1 MIRVTRN
8 ISIEESEIE
17 EKFVRASGPGGQNVN
32 RVATAVQLRFDV
44 AHSPSLAEDV
54 KKRLMRLSGR
64 RLTREGVLV
73 IDARRHRTQEQNR
86 RDAMERLLVLIEK
99 ASERSRVRRPTR
111 PTRAS
116 KVRRVESKKQRSRI
130 KRLRRA
136 VTGRDD

>member
-1 MIRVTRN
+1 MIRITKN

-17 EKFVRASGPGGQNVN
+17 EKFIRSSGPGGQNVN

-44 AHSPSLAEDV
+44 ARSPSLSEDV

-64 RLTREGVLV
+64 RLTQNGILV

-86 RDAMERLLVLIEK
+86 KDAMERLISLVLR
-99 ASERSRVRRPTR
+99 ASERSRIRKPTR

-116 KVRRVESKKQRSRI
+116 KMRHINSKKRRSRT
-130 KRLRRA
+130 KRLRQA
-136 VTGRDD
+136 VTGEEY